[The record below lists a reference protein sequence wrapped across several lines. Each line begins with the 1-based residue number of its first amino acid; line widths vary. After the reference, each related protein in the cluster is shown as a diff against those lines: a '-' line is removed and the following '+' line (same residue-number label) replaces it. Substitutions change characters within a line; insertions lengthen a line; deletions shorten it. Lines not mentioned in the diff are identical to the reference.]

1 MISVQRKVI
10 FAVFVSSVLSGCAS
24 QLDTPLIFVQTH
36 SVGITAATT
45 GGQATP
51 ELTVGYRDVD
61 VAIVPV
67 TKGDIQVG
75 SSTPGKNGAF
85 EDAYSVLGQF
95 DVGASVAPGSGI
107 TLGKFFAT
115 GTAASKLA
123 EGYRC
128 QLGAKGRTDAGNC
141 IVPQ

>member
-1 MISVQRKVI
+1 MSSVPRNVLLAL
-10 FAVFVSSVLSGCAS
+10 FASSVLSGCAS
-24 QLDTPLIFVQTH
+24 TLDPPLVFVQTT
-36 SVGITAATT
+36 SVGITAASS

-61 VAIVPV
+61 VALVPV
-67 TKGDIQVG
+67 TKGALPIG

-95 DVGASVAPGSGI
+95 DVGASVTPGI

-128 QLGAKGRTDAGNC
+128 QLGAKGRTDAGSC